1 MRQCWGGFR
10 PGLAGPHRL
19 GEERSLHLIGREKV
33 LGMRRSW
40 IPEARVLEVSGRPRG
55 FGSLETSA
63 GRAVDRT
70 PRDPCMRGSAQGLIL
85 LHGIS
90 QSLPAPEPY
99 SAA

>member
-70 PRDPCMRGSAQGLIL
+70 PRDLCMRSSAQRLIL
-85 LHGIS
+85 LRSIS